1 MIISDSP
8 AKVQCRPFL
17 HTDDILKAAKETRG
31 ECHAPFLYRDCV
43 MANTTLRAYVLEP
56 TATILPHHFRM
67 RTLPL
72 NQLIACIDNGR
83 SQFVLEAK
91 HLQCLDGDEFIN
103 DDVVNSYFALL
114 ELRSK
119 LDQQYPATVSMSTHF
134 FTTFRSCD
142 SISKSC
148 RWLRKAMA
156 HDCDLCLFPV
166 NVPTGVHWFLAAA
179 DFRTY
184 SVTTYNS
191 APMHA
196 TLPEDKDIAVVQ
208 RIAVILDAFLD
219 ACQKQQ
225 TTLRHPRRPWNIQAV
240 HPPAVPP
247 QIGDVA
253 CAVYTACTADWL
265 SAGRPTADLQVAY
278 CHSCMPRLRSA
289 WRQFFCACR
298 PKPILSSTSV
308 NGILG
313 DVTSPTH
320 PPAEHAVA
328 KGD

>member
-1 MIISDSP
+1 
-8 AKVQCRPFL
+8 
-17 HTDDILKAAKETRG
+17 
-31 ECHAPFLYRDCV
+31 
-43 MANTTLRAYVLEP
+43 
-56 TATILPHHFRM
+56 
-67 RTLPL
+67 
-72 NQLIACIDNGR
+72 
-83 SQFVLEAK
+83 
-91 HLQCLDGDEFIN
+91 
-103 DDVVNSYFALL
+103 
-114 ELRSK
+114 
-119 LDQQYPATVSMSTHF
+119 
-134 FTTFRSCD
+134 
-142 SISKSC
+142 
-148 RWLRKAMA
+148 MA
-156 HDCDLCLFPV
+156 HECDLCLFPV

-196 TLPEDKDIAVVQ
+196 TLPEDKDIAVAQ

-225 TTLRHPRRPWNIQAV
+225 TTLRHPRRPWNIQVV